1 MDQETYTQ
9 KVRQGKLFEGKYMG
23 EKSYFRIG
31 GQTYKLD
38 LENNRSLFGDTV
50 IIELADKS
58 EWRKKFKKIV

>member
-1 MDQETYTQ
+1 
-9 KVRQGKLFEGKYMG
+9 MG

-58 EWRKKFKKIV
+58 EWRKKFKEIV